1 MWTRGRLR
9 RQHTAAPVPHVM
21 YDGRKGMLRGAGA
34 VPLNLPRPSIAADPS
49 DPRTWTRPV
58 RRTT

>member
-1 MWTRGRLR
+1 
-9 RQHTAAPVPHVM
+9 M